1 MYKQISLIAGAVLIM
16 TSCSKKDTAS
26 PQVSMEYL
34 NLNNTSVTVNAP
46 LNIDLNKDGTDDFR
60 VTNELRQDNASGSD
74 LLEFRVT
81 SLAQNQVLMKDDRTP
96 ARKEENVPI
105 YITDELPYQWNT
117 QLSAA
122 IVTRVIPTDIAN
134 SYWQGTWLN
143 QFNKYLPVKLVTG
156 GESYTGWIQISFSN
170 TLPMRII
177 VHDAAYNKIAGQPIK
192 AGQK

>member
-143 QFNKYLPVKLVTG
+143 HFNKYLPVKLVKDG
-156 GESYTGWIQISFSN
+156 ASYLGWIQISFSN
-170 TLPMRII
+170 TVPMRII

>member
-1 MYKQISLIAGAVLIM
+1 MYKQISFIAGAVLLM
-16 TSCSKKDTAS
+16 TSCNKKDAAS
-26 PQVSMEYL
+26 PQVSIEYL

-143 QFNKYLPVKLVTG
+143 HFNKYLPVKLVKDG
-156 GESYTGWIQISFSN
+156 ASYLGWIQISFSN
-170 TLPMRII
+170 TVPMRII
-177 VHDAAYNKIAGQPIK
+177 IHDAAYNKIAGQSIK

>member
-1 MYKQISLIAGAVLIM
+1 MYKQISFIAGAVLLI
-16 TSCSKKDTAS
+16 TSCSKKDSAS

-143 QFNKYLPVKLVTG
+143 HFNKYLPVKLVKDG
-156 GESYTGWIQISFSN
+156 ASYLGWIQISFSN
-170 TLPMRII
+170 TVPMRII
-177 VHDAAYNKIAGQPIK
+177 VHDAAYNKIAGQSIK

>member
-1 MYKQISLIAGAVLIM
+1 MYKQISFIAGAVLLM
-16 TSCSKKDTAS
+16 TSCSKKDAAS
-26 PQVSMEYL
+26 PQVSIEYL

-46 LNIDLNKDGTDDFR
+46 FNIDLNKDGTDDFR
-60 VTNELRQDNASGSD
+60 VTHELRQDNASGSD

-143 QFNKYLPVKLVTG
+143 HFNKYLPVKLVKDG
-156 GESYTGWIQISFSN
+156 ASYLGWIQISFS
-170 TLPMRII
+170 TTVPMRII
-177 VHDAAYNKIAGQPIK
+177 IHDAAYNKIAGQSIK

>member
-1 MYKQISLIAGAVLIM
+1 MYKQILTAAGIGLLFA
-16 TSCSKKDTAS
+16 SCSKNDNTS
-26 PQVSMEYL
+26 PQVSMAYL
-34 NLNNTSVTVNAP
+34 NLNNIVVTATTP
-46 LNIDLNKDGTDDFR
+46 LTIDLNNDGTVDFR
-60 VTNELRQDNASGSD
+60 VTTELSQDISSGSD

-134 SYWQGTWLN
+134 SHWQGTWLN
-143 QFNKYLPVKLVTG
+143 HFNKYLPVKLVKDG
-156 GESYTGWIQISFSN
+156 ASYLGWIQISFSN
-170 TLPMRII
+170 TVPMGII